1 MTKTSE
7 NNVIPFKPKDEA
19 MWLGTFDAV
28 LVERTGKKFAKH
40 RECVGPT
47 DNILGCHPTLL
58 VPIHKTQTCAETLPC
73 AECGKALTPVG
84 PIWSRQYFGDIR

>member
-28 LVERTGKKFAKH
+28 LVERTGKKFA
-40 RECVGPT
+40 
-47 DNILGCHPTLL
+47 NI
-58 VPIHKTQTCAETLPC
+58 VSA
-73 AECGKALTPVG
+73 
-84 PIWSRQYFGDIR
+84 